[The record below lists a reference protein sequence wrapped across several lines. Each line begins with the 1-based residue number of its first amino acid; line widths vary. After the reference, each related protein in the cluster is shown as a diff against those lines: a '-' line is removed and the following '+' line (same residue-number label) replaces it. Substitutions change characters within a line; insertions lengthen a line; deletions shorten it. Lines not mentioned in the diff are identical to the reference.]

1 MPDLPGETVRTAQQF
16 AAQDQCAADPDLPGQ
31 IEEAAHIPE
40 TAEPQLGQR
49 REIGLVLRG
58 DRQHRVAGAQGG
70 QRVGEQLLGRD
81 LVPAEVGG
89 LPHRSAGD
97 ETRQCQRRAHR
108 TQLLLVRRLQGPRG
122 DPGRPCQ
129 GLLGGRA
136 PVVEV
141 FGLPDP
147 AGARQVHHAHRDVI
161 DVDLHAEPGRAG
173 PGHLERGAGA
183 AGLPAERLARLGE
196 EPAVHQLLD
205 ERGHRGPGQPDP
217 GGHPGPGRLAAL
229 ALVPYGA
236 EYQAQIVPSHG
247 VLVGLGPQ
255 RSEDALHIV
264 AEPM

>member
-1 MPDLPGETVRTAQQF
+1 MADLPGETVRPAQQL
-16 AAQDQCAADPDLPGQ
+16 AVQDERAADPNLPGQ
-31 IEEAAHIPE
+31 IEEAAHVVQP
-40 TAEPQLGQR
+40 AEPQLGQR

-58 DRQHRVAGAQGG
+58 DRQRRVAGAQGG
-70 QRVGEQLLGRD
+70 QRVGEQLLRRD

-89 LPHRSAGD
+89 LPHRAAGD
-97 ETRQCQRRAHR
+97 EARQRQRRAHR
-108 TQLLLVRRLQGPRG
+108 AQLLFVRRLQGPRG
-122 DPGRPCQ
+122 DPGRPRQ
-129 GLLGGRA
+129 GLPGGGA

-147 AGARQVHHAHRDVI
+147 AGARQVHHAHRHVI
-161 DVDLHAEPGRAG
+161 DVDLHAEPGRTGA
-173 PGHLERGAGA
+173 GHLERGAGA
-183 AGLPAERLARLGE
+183 ARVPAERLARLGE

-217 GGHPGPGRLAAL
+217 GGHPGTGRLAAL
-229 ALVPYGA
+229 ALVPHGA
-236 EYQAQIVPSHG
+236 QYQAQIVPSHG